1 MKNLTDSARE
11 VIATVFKQ
19 FFGDYHNITPAGAVP
34 NERHIGALTDLTRPE
49 SVSAAARIEA
59 DCRKTLAGI
68 DTELSKLTLELEGTQ
83 AALRRTEI
91 NISNLRDEI
100 ARVALDNPR
109 RAKELADNREAE
121 QHRLSA
127 LVRLIA
133 ETQDLIGATQARRH
147 TVVDAAIEAER
158 ALWDREISDHVDAI
172 ERLAAEMYN
181 RREAILK
188 ARSARYDCYNR
199 LKGLLPRAPQE
210 PELPVKLEL
219 TGTNRG
225 VGLGEAIGE
234 TIRRQGGGD
243 DDEF

>member
-1 MKNLTDSARE
+1 MKTLTDNAAESIG
-11 VIATVFKQ
+11 VVFRT
-19 FFGDYHNITPAGAVP
+19 FFGDRDLVTFKGAEP
-34 NERHIGALTDLTRPE
+34 NERHIGALADLTRPE

-59 DCRKTLAGI
+59 DCRKALAGI
-68 DTELSKLTLELEGTQ
+68 DTELSKLTTELEGTQ
-83 AALRRTEI
+83 AALRRTEAS
-91 NISNLRDEI
+91 ISKLRDEI
-100 ARVALDNPR
+100 AKVALDDPR
-109 RAKELADNREAE
+109 RAQELADNREAE

-158 ALWDREISDHVDAI
+158 ALWDREISDHVDSI
-172 ERLAAEMYN
+172 ERLAAELFN
-181 RREAILK
+181 RREAILR

-199 LKGLLPRAPQE
+199 LKALLPRAPQE
-210 PELPVKLEL
+210 PELPLKLEL

-243 DDEF
+243 DD